1 MEGRGIAPLV
11 SDFALWNL
19 KLKSLDPRA
28 IQPRYKLQLWVE
40 AVDTD
45 LDSDVDKDGKTPRP
59 HLSPSKEKFTFLV
72 VSENE
77 LLTEIAK
84 EEEELH
90 IKFEEAYN
98 LVLEGEAK
106 LIRETLELASG
117 AIKAENMGAVAN
129 RIDTVDQVLDKQQQK
144 AKEVSVDYD
153 RILQEMLTNQVSAA
167 HLERV
172 RKDIVM
178 PLRNLADSQFSDAHD
193 TLDKLKKELES
204 ARVPNPAGFQD
215 SLANARKAGTTA
227 RAKVGELKDAMR
239 QDPR

>member
-1 MEGRGIAPLV
+1 M
-11 SDFALWNL
+11 
-19 KLKSLDPRA
+19 
-28 IQPRYKLQLWVE
+28 
-40 AVDTD
+40 
-45 LDSDVDKDGKTPRP
+45 
-59 HLSPSKEKFTFLV
+59 
-72 VSENE
+72 
-77 LLTEIAK
+77 
-84 EEEELH
+84 
-90 IKFEEAYN
+90 
-98 LVLEGEAK
+98 LEGEAK

-239 QDPR
+239 KILDNMQTVQGINHLIKKLRDIEEQEQAQFDLFRRIQDIIVNELTKDATPLPKKP